1 MGKIASNIG
10 TASSSITGVNNLS
23 VNRGQQVTLGKS
35 NIASMKTGMTVNN
48 QLMTNLTQLVNCVQ
62 QQSQKFPKIA
72 EMIAIRDSQVK
83 F

>member
-1 MGKIASNIG
+1 MGKIASNLG
-10 TASSSITGVNNLS
+10 SASSAITGISGVS

-48 QLMTNLTQLVNCVQ
+48 QLMSNLDQLVSCVK

>member
-1 MGKIASNIG
+1 MGKIASN
-10 TASSSITGVNNLS
+10 TSVASSAITGINSVS

-48 QLMTNLTQLVNCVQ
+48 QLMSNLDQLVSCVK

>member
-10 TASSSITGVNNLS
+10 IANSAITGVNNLS

>member
-1 MGKIASNIG
+1 MAKIASNIG
-10 TASSSITGVNNLS
+10 SANAAITAVNS
-23 VNRGQQVTLGKS
+23 VSLNRGQQVTLGKS
-35 NIASMKTGMTVNN
+35 NIPSMKTGMTVNN
-48 QLMTNLTQLVNCVQ
+48 QLMTDLSQLVSCVK